1 MRIDIFQPATGT
13 GTGGSGSVT
22 GSSARVT
29 PIFNPAA
36 SSVPPV
42 PMSILITNSG
52 TDLLMVEV
60 GDSTV
65 TASATTSTPVLPNDK
80 QAFSWNP
87 GQSFAVI
94 GVTGTGSTYYYKLG
108 YGA

>member
-1 MRIDIFQPATGT
+1 MRLDIFQPATGT
-13 GTGGSGSVT
+13 GTGGTGSVT

-29 PIFNPAA
+29 PLFIAGQAA
-36 SSVPPV
+36 
-42 PMSILITNSG
+42 PMNILITNVG
-52 TDLLMVEV
+52 TDTLMVEF

-65 TASATTSTPVLPNDK
+65 TASATTSSAILSNDK
-80 QAFSWNP
+80 QLFNWNP

-94 GVTGTGSTYYYKLG
+94 GVTGSGSTYYWKLG

>member
-1 MRIDIFQPATGT
+1 MRIDLFQPATGT

-29 PIFNPAA
+29 PTFIPTT
-36 SSVPPV
+36 SPPL
-42 PMSILITNSG
+42 SILITNSG
-52 TDLLMVEV
+52 TDLLMVEM
-60 GDSTV
+60 GDIPVS
-65 TASATTSTPVLPNDK
+65 ASATTSPPILPNDK
-80 QAFSWNP
+80 QAFNWNA

-94 GVTGTGSTYYYKLG
+94 GVTGSGSTYYWKLG

>member
-1 MRIDIFQPATGT
+1 MRIDVFQPATGS

-29 PIFNPAA
+29 PTFTQSISMA
-36 SSVPPV
+36 
-42 PMSILITNSG
+42 MSILITNSG
-52 TDLLMVEV
+52 TDLLMVEI

-65 TASATTSTPVLPNDK
+65 TASATTSTPILPNDK

>member
-1 MRIDIFQPATGT
+1 MRIDIFQPCTGT
-13 GTGGSGSVT
+13 GTGGTGSVT

-29 PIFNPAA
+29 PTFVPANG
-36 SSVPPV
+36 VPA
-42 PMSILITNSG
+42 SILITNSG
-52 TDLLMVEV
+52 TDLLMIEI

-65 TASATTSTPVLPNDK
+65 TASATTSTPILPNDK
-80 QAFSWNP
+80 QAFNWNA

-94 GVTGTGSTYYYKLG
+94 GVTGSGSTYYYKLG